1 MDPDRADKSQQA
13 KTSQPEF
20 DALEAAVEQAIA
32 ACDGDER
39 ASIRALVVANSYLV
53 EHNGALSQELDY
65 AWRWISPGF
74 TRSTRKRRMKSDE
87 PE

>member
-1 MDPDRADKSQQA
+1 MDPQRAETSQQ
-13 KTSQPEF
+13 TESSQPEH

-39 ASIRALVVANSYLV
+39 ATIRALVVANSCLA
-53 EHNGALSQELDY
+53 EQNGALSQELDY
-65 AWRWISPGF
+65 AWHWISPGF
-74 TRSTRKRRMKSDE
+74 TRSTRRRRMKSGE

>member
-1 MDPDRADKSQQA
+1 MNPERAEKSEA
-13 KTSQPEF
+13 ETTLPEPH
-20 DALEAAVEQAIA
+20 DALEAAVEQAVA

-39 ASIRALVVANSYLV
+39 ATIRALVVANSYLA
-53 EHNGALSQELDY
+53 EQNSALSQELDY

-74 TRSTRKRRMKSDE
+74 TRSTRKRRMKSGE